1 MRNGHETANE
11 QETAS
16 EHGTVNGQGT
26 AGEHGT
32 ANGFQKTAR
41 MVLSALLL
49 ALMLVLGY
57 VEHLLPSVGIPGI
70 KLGLSN
76 SVLIFAVYMLSIPE
90 AYMLMTMKV
99 LLSGILFS
107 GPQAMAYAFAGG
119 LLSVTGMWLF
129 SAWMPKRVVVVS
141 MVGGLLHNLGQA
153 AVATLILHI
162 SVPVYWLA
170 LLGAGL
176 ACGALTG
183 IASQKTLFTLKKNR
197 FGLSDPKDRKSPA
210 LRTVLAAVALVLA
223 AAGLIWY
230 IMRGS
235 GSYSLVQPEDPS
247 LPQMVTFSPN
257 GSAE

>member
-1 MRNGHETANE
+1 MRKGHETANE

-57 VEHLLPSVGIPGI
+57 VEHLLPSVGVPGI

-129 SAWMPKRVVVVS
+129 F
-141 MVGGLLHNLGQA
+141 
-153 AVATLILHI
+153 
-162 SVPVYWLA
+162 
-170 LLGAGL
+170 
-176 ACGALTG
+176 
-183 IASQKTLFTLKKNR
+183 LF
-197 FGLSDPKDRKSPA
+197 
-210 LRTVLAAVALVLA
+210 
-223 AAGLIWY
+223 
-230 IMRGS
+230 
-235 GSYSLVQPEDPS
+235 
-247 LPQMVTFSPN
+247 LPQNF
-257 GSAE
+257 